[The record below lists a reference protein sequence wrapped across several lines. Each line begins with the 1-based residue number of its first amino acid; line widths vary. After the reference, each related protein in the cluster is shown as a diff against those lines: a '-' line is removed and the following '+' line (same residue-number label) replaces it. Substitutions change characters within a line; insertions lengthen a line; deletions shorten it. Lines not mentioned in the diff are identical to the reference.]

1 MLGVVPAVS
10 APETKPTVLLIDDS
24 VDVHRLLRA
33 RLKHEPIE
41 LADAF
46 TGEEGVAMA
55 KATRPGT
62 VLLDLDMPGMDGFQV
77 LRALK
82 AQPSLAEVPV
92 IVLSASAEADDKVT
106 AFDLGA
112 SDYVHKNLT
121 NPGDVLELKARLRAS
136 LRLERLVRMLAEQ
149 ANLDGLTGLGNRKS
163 FDRRWAQEV
172 SENQRY
178 GHPLSLAMF
187 DLDHFK
193 SVNDTFGHP
202 AGDAVLQ
209 EFAKVIA
216 ANCRGTDIPCRFGG
230 EEFVLILPHTAPAD
244 AQQVVD
250 RIRTTLEA
258 KVWPRHPERTITVS
272 IGVAGAP
279 AGSGPVTAEQWI
291 AMGDKA
297 LYAAKHGGRNRV
309 VVAEPVGLALAK
321 AG

>member
-1 MLGVVPAVS
+1 MSTNEA
-10 APETKPTVLLIDDS
+10 KPTVLLIDDA

-46 TGEEGVAMA
+46 TGEDGVAMA

-82 AQPSLAEVPV
+82 AESNLADVPV

-112 SDYVHKNLT
+112 SDYVYKNL
-121 NPGDVLELKARLRAS
+121 NSPGDVLELKARLRAS

-209 EFAKVIA
+209 EFAKVVV

-250 RIRTTLEA
+250 RIRTTLQA

-279 AGSGPVTAEQWI
+279 AGCGPVTTEQWI

-309 VVAEPVGLALAK
+309 VVADPVGLSLAK

>member
-1 MLGVVPAVS
+1 MTTNEP
-10 APETKPTVLLIDDS
+10 KPTVLLIDDA
-24 VDVHRLLRA
+24 VDVHRLLRV

-46 TGEEGVAMA
+46 GGEEGLTMA
-55 KATRPGT
+55 KAARPGT
-62 VLLDLDMPGMDGFQV
+62 ILLDLDMPGMDGFQV

-82 AQPSLAEVPV
+82 ATPALADVPV
-92 IVLSASAEADDKVT
+92 IVLSANAEADDKVA

-112 SDYVHKNLT
+112 SDYVHKSLT
-121 NPGDVLELKARLRAS
+121 NPGDVLELKARLRAA
-136 LRLERLVRMLAEQ
+136 LRLDRLVRMLAEQ
-149 ANLDGLTGLGNRKS
+149 ANVDGLTALGNRKC

-209 EFAKVIA
+209 EFARVIA

-244 AQQVVD
+244 AQMVVD

-258 KVWPRHPERTITVS
+258 KVWAKHPERTITVS

-309 VVAEPVGLALAK
+309 VVADAIGLALAK